1 MKTAKRLDGMRESF
15 IREMTRLALAHNAIN
30 LSQGFPD
37 YDAPPEV
44 IEAAK
49 VALGSGLNQYGITW
63 GAPALRQAIAGM
75 MALVRGVMAAL
86 TRSESRA

>member
-1 MKTAKRLDGMRESF
+1 MFRYALCTEQTDRNGGDSMKTAKRLEGMRESF
-15 IREMTRLALAHNAIN
+15 IREMTRLALTHNAIN

-49 VALGSGLNQYGITW
+49 EALGAASTN
-63 GAPALRQAIAGM
+63 
-75 MALVRGVMAAL
+75 MALPGGFPR
-86 TRSESRA
+86 